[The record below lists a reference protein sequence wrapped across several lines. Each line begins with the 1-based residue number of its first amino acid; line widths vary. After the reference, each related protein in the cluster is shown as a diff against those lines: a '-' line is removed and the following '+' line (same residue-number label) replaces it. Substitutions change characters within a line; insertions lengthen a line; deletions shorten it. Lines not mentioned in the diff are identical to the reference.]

1 MASHS
6 LRRVLAGYLLVA
18 ILLPSVV
25 LLVFGGIWIPPQVR
39 ADIEQRQAELAR
51 AVSKQVNSYLQE
63 GPSIVQL
70 AAAMHRDFAAGTGHW
85 RQLDYLLDTTK
96 SINSIYLIG
105 ADGTVIDVALKGEG
119 KNHRQ
124 DLAGLDL
131 SANPLFRELAQ
142 DARPHWSKT
151 FLSIVHGGLVS
162 AYGLRSA
169 GVTFIGE
176 VDLNFLTRFLRQ
188 ISQSD
193 NSLIFVVDHFGQ
205 IVADNNGVYT
215 AQQHNVANL
224 PLVISS
230 IADEDQVTG
239 LFRFAGKD
247 MIGTVLPIPGVD
259 WHILVAR
266 PTAVAYHTIWNLG
279 KIVLIGVVAALAAGL
294 LASFLLS
301 RKLALR
307 FAALTDHARKVAK
320 GDQGGEWPGSS
331 IDEINRLS
339 ESLQEMARRIQD
351 SELLYRT
358 LFEQLPD
365 GVILFEQDSL
375 KPFQFNAAACGQL
388 GYSRAEFA
396 ELSMPDVFV
405 AGFATDIE
413 RYRAIL
419 RSEGMVR
426 FEVVHQT
433 KVGERR
439 HIFVSLQ
446 RIELQA
452 QQPLILAIHH
462 DVTDLKMAETERKN
476 THLLLDTFMKYS
488 PVYTFIKE
496 VTQTESRVLRAS
508 DNCKEVFGL
517 SSAEVVGKTMLELL
531 PVEVAAK
538 VTADDWLVVS
548 EHRVLELEEE
558 YQGRTYTSIKF
569 PIPQESG
576 NLLAGY
582 NIDITDRIEAEKNR
596 LQLEKQLLH
605 AQKLESLGVLAGGIA
620 HDFNNIL
627 MAITGNTE
635 MALRRIQKNAS
646 PIDHLERIKQ
656 AADRAAA
663 LIRQMLD
670 YTGKGQF
677 QAETLDLNH
686 LLEDSLD
693 ILEVSIGKKAELRV
707 DLQRPLPLISADAA
721 QIRQIIMNLVINA
734 AEAIGDA
741 EGVISM
747 TTTSLYCDK
756 AELASDLIDGEPQA
770 GDYVSLEVAD
780 SGCGMDALTRSKLFD
795 PFFSTKFTGRGL
807 GLAAVLGIIRSHR
820 GVIKVTSAPGEGT
833 LFRILL
839 PVAEKL
845 PQLQSR
851 PARQADWQGRGKV
864 LLVDDEEAIR
874 DIGTE
879 MLKALGFSVLT
890 CNDGKEALQIYRR
903 EEDIDFVILDLTM
916 PKMGGEQCLQ
926 ELKKINADVKVI
938 LSSGYNE
945 LAIARKLADH
955 PAGAFLQK
963 PYLLEALSES
973 IRNLLG

>member
-6 LRRVLAGYLLVA
+6 LRRILAGYLLVA
-18 ILLPSVV
+18 IFLPSVV
-25 LLVFGGIWIPPQVR
+25 LVVFGGIWIPPQVR

-51 AVSKQVNSYLQE
+51 AVSKQVDSYLQE
-63 GPSIVQL
+63 GTSMVQL
-70 AAAMHRDFAAGTGHW
+70 AAAMHRDFDAGSGHW

-96 SINSIYLIG
+96 SINSIYLID

-119 KNHRQ
+119 KKHRQ
-124 DLAGLDL
+124 DLAALDL

-142 DARPHWSKT
+142 DGHPHWSKT
-151 FLSIVHGGLVS
+151 FLSVIHGGLVS
-162 AYGLRSA
+162 AYGLRRD

-176 VDLNFLTRFLRQ
+176 VDLDFLTRFLRQ

-193 NSLIFVVDHFGQ
+193 DSLIFLVDHYGQ
-205 IVADNNGVYT
+205 IVADNNGIYT

-224 PLVISS
+224 QLVKSS
-230 IADEDQVTG
+230 IATEGQVTG
-239 LFRFAGKD
+239 LFRFAGRD

-266 PTAVAYHTIWNLG
+266 PTAVAYRTIWNLA
-279 KIVLIGVVAALAAGL
+279 KIVFSGVVAAFVAGL

-339 ESLQEMARRIQD
+339 ENLQEMARRIQD
-351 SELLYRT
+351 SELLYRS

-365 GVILFEQDSL
+365 GVVLFEQDSL
-375 KPFQFNAAACGQL
+375 KPFQFNAAACSQL
-388 GYSRAEFA
+388 GYSREEFA
-396 ELSMPDVFV
+396 KLSVPDFFV
-405 AGFATDIE
+405 AGAATDAE

-419 RSEGMVR
+419 RKEGRVR
-426 FEVVHQT
+426 FEAVHRSKT
-433 KVGERR
+433 GERR

-517 SSAEVVGKTMLELL
+517 SSAEVVGKTMPELL
-531 PVEVAAK
+531 PAEVAAK

-548 EHRVLELEEE
+548 ENRVLELEEE

-646 PIDHLERIKQ
+646 PVDHLERIKQ

-663 LIRQMLD
+663 LIRQLLD

-677 QAETLDLNH
+677 RAETLDLNH
-686 LLEDSLD
+686 LLEDSLN

-741 EGVISM
+741 GGVISM
-747 TTTSLYCDK
+747 TTASLYCDK
-756 AELASDLIDGEPQA
+756 AELASDLIDAEPQA

-780 SGCGMDALTRSKLFD
+780 SGCGMDALTMSKLFD

-820 GVIKVTSAPGEGT
+820 GVINVTSAPGEGT
-833 LFRILL
+833 LFRVLL

-845 PQLQSR
+845 PLLRSG
-851 PARQADWQGRGKV
+851 PVRQADWQGRGKV

-874 DIGTE
+874 NIGAE
-879 MLKALGFSVLT
+879 MLRELGFSVLT
-890 CNDGKEALQIYRR
+890 CNDGKEALQTYRR

-926 ELKKINADVKVI
+926 ELKKINENVKVI
-938 LSSGYNE
+938 ISSGYNE

-955 PAGAFLQK
+955 RAGAFLQK
-963 PYLLEALSES
+963 PYLLESLSES